1 MSMGE
6 IESSAI
12 YGNAMVMEAN
22 GPATNFFTV
31 AVYMGFIFMILM
43 VLMNLLNGL
52 AVSDVKMIA
61 DMAEVNSAL
70 TRLQMIAETDSLVS
84 LFKKIRLRLPIC
96 IPVIT
101 VLIAKFYHILHQ
113 VILWTGNQIAA
124 VRKGASEGH
133 WRKLLEGD
141 YSED

>member
-96 IPVIT
+96 ITFIT
-101 VLIAKFYHILHQ
+101 VVIAKILSHPA
-113 VILWTGNQIAA
+113 L
-124 VRKGASEGH
+124 GH
-133 WRKLLEGD
+133 TVDWQTNR
-141 YSED
+141 

>member
-1 MSMGE
+1 MFSMSMGE

-22 GPATNFFTV
+22 GPGANFFTV

-52 AVSDVKMIA
+52 AVSDVKKIA
-61 DMAEVNSAL
+61 DMAGVDSAL

-84 LFKKIRLRLPIC
+84 LFKKIRFVIADILL
-96 IPVIT
+96 IT
-101 VLIAKFYHILHQ
+101 VIQRVSDIMTTSGQFTRCK
-113 VILWTGNQIAA
+113 
-124 VRKGASEGH
+124 
-133 WRKLLEGD
+133 
-141 YSED
+141 